1 MTRGWRLVSV
11 VIRCTASS
19 PSLAPL
25 LTAWF
30 PRVRGVFQ
38 RRTLTSKEAI
48 YDFTQD
54 WADRVG
60 NLIPNYRRTCG
71 GAPATAFSQ
80 GAKFLFNGA

>member
-1 MTRGWRLVSV
+1 MAFGVSGNPLYSVLAQPSAAPDCLVSE
-11 VIRCTASS
+11 S
-19 PSLAPL
+19 
-25 LTAWF
+25 
-30 PRVRGVFQ
+30 RGVFQ

-71 GAPATAFSQ
+71 GAPATALSQ